1 MHTKFSLLTAPA
13 IPVEIIAPVISV
25 VALIAICVAVVIIVV
40 FRRKSRCTCSCSDF
54 ETVKPFSDCDDIPK
68 SFIYN
73 KSNQTTEGIFEMGL
87 GDVSKQRPEDTFE
100 KGLSDVSTQRPES
113 IVENLGDFVLK
124 DEIPVKD
131 QNGCQKRNSESSH
144 V

>member
-54 ETVKPFSDCDDIPK
+54 ETVKPFSDCDDI
-68 SFIYN
+68 
-73 KSNQTTEGIFEMGL
+73 L
-87 GDVSKQRPEDTFE
+87 
-100 KGLSDVSTQRPES
+100 
-113 IVENLGDFVLK
+113 
-124 DEIPVKD
+124 
-131 QNGCQKRNSESSH
+131 C
-144 V
+144 